1 MKALITGAGSGIGRG
16 IALGLAKRGVAIGL
30 VGRRAETLAE
40 TAMLAAP
47 CAVETISLPC
57 DLTLPDQRK
66 LLLERVR
73 QQLGTLDILVN
84 NAAILHSGALS
95 SQQQDASTATVETN
109 LTASIDLLRL
119 FLPDLA
125 ASRGVA
131 AFISSSASLVPLPY
145 LSLYSASKAGLDA
158 FARSVQYELR
168 RQQIHTLIAYP
179 PATATAMTDG
189 MATAANVRWF
199 SRADPLWVGD
209 KIAAGILARRR
220 IVDLQRGEQI
230 LAWLY
235 RLAPGWV
242 MRILQW
248 QAVRFEQMTRLSSDE
263 NAPGTVKP

>member
-30 VGRRAETLAE
+30 VGRRAEALAE
-40 TAMLAAP
+40 TAALATPFAS
-47 CAVETISLPC
+47 ETVSLPC
-57 DLTLPDQRK
+57 DLTQPEQ
-66 LLLERVR
+66 R
-73 QQLGTLDILVN
+73 QQLYEQCQQQLGSLDILVN

-95 SQQQDASTATVETN
+95 IHQQDAITAIVETN
-109 LTASIDLLRL
+109 LTASMDLLRL

-125 ASRGVA
+125 ANHGVV

-158 FARSVQYELR
+158 FARSAQYELR

-179 PATATAMTDG
+179 PATATAMTAR
-189 MATAANVRWF
+189 MATAANARWF
-199 SRADPLWVGD
+199 LRADPLCVGD

-220 IVDLQRGEQI
+220 VVDLQRGEQI

-235 RLAPGWV
+235 QLAPGLV
-242 MRILQW
+242 TRVLQW
-248 QAVRFEQMTRLSSDE
+248 QAARFAQMMGTSSD
-263 NAPGTVKP
+263 NNVPGT